1 MRGAVLRWH
10 SLSSPTFPP
19 PCVPCGLLAYTPME
33 SPGSAPAAGRA
44 LLKGVL
50 LAGLVGAVAVL
61 LWRRGAAPGAFAA
74 WMFWLVWPAM
84 ALHQC
89 EEHVFAEGVLG
100 RRYAFLDWIA
110 RVGFHLTA
118 RQALALN
125 VGLGWT
131 MGVAAGLLGTV
142 WPVLGL
148 FAIAVEAVNGFW
160 HLSAGSIVRS
170 YSPGAAT
177 GVLVTVPVAFL
188 LFHQALTLGLVTWP
202 LALAVFFGACLS
214 HHLYLTSLRRMAGR

>member
-1 MRGAVLRWH
+1 
-10 SLSSPTFPP
+10 
-19 PCVPCGLLAYTPME
+19 
-33 SPGSAPAAGRA
+33 
-44 LLKGVL
+44 LKIVL

-61 LWRRGAAPGAFAA
+61 VWRRGAAPDAFAA

-89 EEHVFAEGVLG
+89 EEHVFAEAVLG
-100 RRYAFLDWIA
+100 RRYSFLDWIT
-110 RVGFHLTA
+110 RVGFRLTA
-118 RQALALN
+118 QQALVLN
-125 VGLGWT
+125 VALGWT
-131 MGVAAGLLGTV
+131 MGVAAGLAGSRFA
-142 WPVLGL
+142 VLGL

-177 GVLVTVPVAFL
+177 GVVVTVPLAFV
-188 LFHQALTLGLVTWP
+188 LFYQALHLGLVTWP
-202 LALAVFFGACLS
+202 LALAVFFGAGLS